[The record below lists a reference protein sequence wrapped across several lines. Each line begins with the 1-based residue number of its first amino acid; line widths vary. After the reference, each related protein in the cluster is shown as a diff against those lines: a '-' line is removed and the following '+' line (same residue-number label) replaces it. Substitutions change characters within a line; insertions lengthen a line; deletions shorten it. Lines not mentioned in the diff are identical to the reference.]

1 MLAMDFL
8 ESFMNY
14 VIDTNIV
21 FEDVLMKAFAWS
33 MQGYL
38 ARKWRS
44 RFQPKKIFVFP
55 QLMKRF

>member
-1 MLAMDFL
+1 MLMFPKFDGSPLLAMNFL

-33 MQGYL
+33 MQGFL
-38 ARKWRS
+38 ARKWCS
-44 RFQPKKIFVFP
+44 RFNLKK
-55 QLMKRF
+55 